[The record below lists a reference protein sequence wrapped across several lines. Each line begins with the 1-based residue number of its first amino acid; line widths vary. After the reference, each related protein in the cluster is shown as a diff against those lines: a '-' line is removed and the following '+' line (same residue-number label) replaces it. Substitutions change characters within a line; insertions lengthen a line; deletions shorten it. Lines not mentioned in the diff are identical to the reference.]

1 MHIIVPST
9 LKKMY
14 KPKLNHCPAL
24 IKLNASNPKVE
35 KVVYPPHI
43 PIIQKARKKYGSVLT
58 SQYLKQNPIK
68 IAPDKFVNKVCHEPH
83 ELPKTKTNDLKTDPI
98 APPLATSRK
107 NFQSMREKL
116 LNEQSKT
123 TT

>member
-1 MHIIVPST
+1 MHIIVPIT
-9 LKKMY
+9 LKKIY
-14 KPKLNHCPAL
+14 KPRFNHCPAL

-43 PIIQKARKKYGSVLT
+43 PIIQKARKKYGSLLT

-68 IAPDKFVNKVCHEPH
+68 IAPDKLVKRVCHELH
-83 ELPKTKTNDLKTDPI
+83 VLPKTKINDLKIDPI

-107 NFQSMREKL
+107 NFQSIREKL
-116 LNEQSKT
+116 LNK
-123 TT
+123 